1 MSVIRLLKD
10 HTKHGKK
17 GEVIDRVPFLEAK
30 QLVVD
35 GVAERQPPEG
45 FDVAPKAAA
54 VVAKPVEIDPNF
66 NRLEDPKDT
75 KKGVK

>member
-10 HTKHGKK
+10 HTKHGKA
-17 GEVIDRVPFLEAK
+17 GEIIDRVPFLEAK
-30 QLVVD
+30 QLVAD

-45 FDVAPKAAA
+45 FGKAPKGVA
-54 VVAKPVEIDPNF
+54 VKEVTIDPNF